1 MNRYLV
7 DANGRLLVSRGHAT
21 LMAFGGLGVAFIVLT
36 LGGFLLNLRVA
47 GGALLLALGG
57 VAFVASL
64 ILMWREL
71 LRGTRELKGATAAWQ
86 AGQGNAAIPAAHY
99 VLRNVFRADI
109 RARALH
115 LLGLVA
121 EAEGDFAAA
130 CDCFERALSAL
141 PAMAAPVRKRYAEIL
156 IASHQALCLS
166 ALGNLP
172 LAAQQLDRAGQRL
185 AIGDATSTWDALTD
199 DAGWGLGDVSMNE
212 VLMKIEG
219 GRPAAGV
226 FALAQAL
233 FAFRSGD
240 AQRCLHGLGAS
251 YGQLVHALLPRE
263 HGLAALLNHR
273 AQRIVGHNPNGPEP
287 RDPWALKCVGEVPH

>member
-1 MNRYLV
+1 MNPYLV
-7 DANGRLLVSRGHAT
+7 DAGGNPLTSRGHAT
-21 LMAFGGLGVAFIVLT
+21 LLAFGGLAVSFVVLA
-36 LGGFLLNLRVA
+36 LGAVLLNLRIT
-47 GGALLLALGG
+47 GGAVLLALGA
-57 VAFVASL
+57 VAFVASP
-64 ILMWREL
+64 IVMWRLL
-71 LRGTRELKGATAAWQ
+71 LRGTRGLKGATAAWQ
-86 AGQGNAAIPAAHY
+86 AGQGRGAIPAAHY
-99 VLRNVFRADI
+99 VLRSVFRADV
-109 RARALH
+109 RARAFH

-130 CDCFERALSAL
+130 NDCFERALSAL

-156 IASHQALCLS
+156 IASHQALCAA

-185 AIGDATSTWDALTD
+185 AVGDSTSTWDALTD

-226 FALAQAL
+226 FALAQAFL
-233 FAFRSGD
+233 AYRSGD
-240 AQRCLHGLGAS
+240 AHGCLHLLGAN

-273 AQRIVGHNPNGPEP
+273 AQRVLGHSPSGPEP
-287 RDPWALKCVGEVPH
+287 REAWALKCVGEVPH